1 MRADAATKDHFQV
14 ILMARRIQLE
24 VISLIA
30 NSKAGSIPLCSG
42 WRATNS
48 TGLSLAPLLI
58 HAKLSDILFT
68 YPL

>member
-1 MRADAATKDHFQV
+1 MGADAATKDHFQV

-24 VISLIA
+24 MISLTA
-30 NSKAGSIPLCSG
+30 NSKAGTPRDRSG

-48 TGLSLAPLLI
+48 TGLSFAPLLI